1 MTGEHSGTEVANMS
15 TTSGSFLEEELVKE
29 SIAVA
34 VEYSL
39 WRRGSHAQ
47 KGKKIIA
54 NQTDQT
60 NQTNQTRQT
69 GRPRLSYYQVRA
81 VYDGLC

>member
-1 MTGEHSGTEVANMS
+1 MS
-15 TTSGSFLEEELVKE
+15 TISGSSLEEELVKE

-39 WRRGSHAQ
+39 WGRGSHAQ

-54 NQTDQT
+54 D
-60 NQTNQTRQT
+60 QTRQTRQTRETRETRET

-81 VYDGLC
+81 GYDGLC

>member
-1 MTGEHSGTEVANMS
+1 MTREHSGAEVPNMS
-15 TTSGSFLEEELVKE
+15 TISGSSLEEELVKE

-39 WRRGSHAQ
+39 WGRGSHAQ

-54 NQTDQT
+54 D
-60 NQTNQTRQT
+60 QTNQTRQT
-69 GRPRLSYYQVRA
+69 RETRETRQTGRKFEE
-81 VYDGLC
+81 

>member
-1 MTGEHSGTEVANMS
+1 MS
-15 TTSGSFLEEELVKE
+15 TTSGSSSEEELVKE
-29 SIAVA
+29 SIAIT

-39 WRRGSHAQ
+39 WRRGSLAQ
-47 KGKKIIA
+47 KAMKSIA
-54 NQTDQT
+54 NQT